1 MKNRAGR
8 APSTAAATGFLLLGG
23 RPVPMAGPPLRIDE
37 ATPLAFAL
45 SPGVTGR
52 LSLAV
57 LAVPLVDGRA
67 DPGWVD
73 ESRREQWVGELD
85 LELVVTSTPKAVIV
99 RPRVV
104 VLPRR
109 ATVEGFGF
117 LVDQFRA
124 WAGPGAL
131 ADPAG
136 RARIWAE
143 LAPRI
148 PRRDEER
155 ALVALALLRRA
166 IPALAAIHRAP
177 ATTPS
182 SRREWCAL
190 DRTAGRRL
198 LLRRLHPFD
207 PPRPVHAPRSGQVAT
222 LVVEPSTDRTEN
234 RFVAGTVG
242 RLLALC
248 REAAAAPAWLDPDQI
263 RELAEASRALAAL
276 GSEPPWADLP
286 AAPMPRVSF
295 LLRDHP
301 HYRVM
306 RTVADA
312 IDDSLRWSPLP
323 GDPAALGLR
332 TQTLN
337 ALFEVWVSQAVR
349 AAVRRRLGL
358 AGALASPLPRGG
370 AEEAVTGRGRV
381 RVCFDRVYPK
391 PGAAGERES
400 RPGVGRGPHARE
412 EPGAG
417 ARREGNDGIVALTR
431 KRSPDATVEWWPAGG
446 QPVVMAVDATWSR
459 NPNYHDDKLGYARSL
474 AAGGSDEMLGTP
486 RLCTRRS
493 MVVYPGP
500 RPEVH
505 ELGFALS
512 LATVSAPPSEA
523 GWELLGTFLD
533 RALEGV
539 VPPGQ
544 TTDGFTESAD
554 VRPR

>member
-1 MKNRAGR
+1 MIE
-8 APSTAAATGFLLLGG
+8 AAASSVLRLGG
-23 RPVPMAGPPLRIDE
+23 RPVPVAGAPLRIDE

-45 SPGVTGR
+45 GPDVAGR
-52 LSLAV
+52 LTLAG
-57 LAVPLVDGRA
+57 LPVPLVDGRA
-67 DPGWVD
+67 DAAWVD

-85 LELVVTSTPKAVIV
+85 LELVMSHPAAMVIRPK
-99 RPRVV
+99 VV

-109 ATVEGFGF
+109 ATIEGFAF
-117 LVDQFRA
+117 LVDQFRG

-143 LAPRI
+143 LAPRV
-148 PRRDEER
+148 PKRDEER

-166 IPALAAIHRAP
+166 IPALVSIHRAP

-182 SRREWCAL
+182 ERREWCTL

-198 LLRRLHPFD
+198 LLHRLHPFD
-207 PPRPVHAPRSGQVAT
+207 PPRPIHEPRSGQVAT
-222 LVVEPSTDRTEN
+222 IVVEPSTDTAEN
-234 RFVAGTVG
+234 RFVAGVVR
-242 RLLALC
+242 RLVNLC
-248 REAAAAPAWLDPDQI
+248 RQAATTPQWLDGDQV
-263 RELAEASRALAAL
+263 RELNEATRALAGLAA
-276 GSEPPWADLP
+276 ERPWCDLR
-286 AAPMPRVSF
+286 AGAMPRVSF
-295 LLRDHP
+295 LLRDQP
-301 HYRVM
+301 HYRAM

-358 AGALASPLPRGG
+358 AGRLGAPLPRGG
-370 AEEAVTGRGRV
+370 AEEAVTPRGRV

-391 PGAAGERES
+391 PGTAAPGE
-400 RPGVGRGPHARE
+400 
-412 EPGAG
+412 
-417 ARREGNDGIVALTR
+417 DGIVALTR
-431 KRSPDATVEWWPAGG
+431 KRSPDATVEWWPTGG

-474 AAGGSDEMLGTP
+474 AAGGSDEMLGRP

-493 MVVYPGP
+493 LVVYPGQ
-500 RPEVH
+500 RPEVS

-523 GWELLGTFLD
+523 GWELLGAFLD

-539 VPPGQ
+539 VPAGQ
-544 TTDGFTESAD
+544 TADGFTESSD

>member
-1 MKNRAGR
+1 MTALRGAG
-8 APSTAAATGFLLLGG
+8 AAAKPAASQLLLGG
-23 RPVPMAGPPLRIDE
+23 RPVPMAGLPLRIDE

-45 SPGVTGR
+45 GPGVTAR
-52 LSLAV
+52 LSLAG
-57 LAVPLVDGRA
+57 LPIPLVDGRA
-67 DPGWVD
+67 DPAWVD

-85 LELVVTSTPKAVIV
+85 LELVVTSTPQAIV
-99 RPRVV
+99 LRPKIV

-109 ATVEGFGF
+109 ATVEGFAF
-117 LVDQFRA
+117 LVDQFRS
-124 WAGPGAL
+124 WAGPGSL

-143 LAPRI
+143 LAPRV
-148 PRRDEER
+148 PKREEER

-177 ATTPS
+177 ATTPAE
-182 SRREWCAL
+182 RREWRAL

-198 LLRRLHPFD
+198 LLKRLHPFD
-207 PPRPVHAPRSGQVAT
+207 PPRPVHEPRSGQVAT
-222 LVVEPSTDRTEN
+222 IVVEPSTDRAEN
-234 RFVAGTVG
+234 RFVAGVVR
-242 RLLALC
+242 RLVALC
-248 REAAAAPAWLDPDQI
+248 REAAESPQWLDPDQV
-263 RELAEASRALAAL
+263 RELTEATRALAAL
-276 GSEPPWADLP
+276 AAEAPWATLP
-286 AAPMPRVSF
+286 AGAMPRVSF
-295 LLRDHP
+295 LLRDQP

-349 AAVRRRLGL
+349 AAARRRLGL
-358 AGALASPLPRGG
+358 AGPLGPPLSRGG
-370 AEEAVTGRGRV
+370 AEEAVTPRGRV

-391 PGAAGERES
+391 PGVTA
-400 RPGVGRGPHARE
+400 E
-412 EPGAG
+412 E
-417 ARREGNDGIVALTR
+417 GIVALTR
-431 KRSPDATVEWWPAGG
+431 KRSPDATVEWWPTGG

-493 MVVYPGP
+493 LVVYPGP

-523 GWELLGTFLD
+523 GWELLG
-533 RALEGV
+533 A
-539 VPPGQ
+539 
-544 TTDGFTESAD
+544 
-554 VRPR
+554 

>member
-1 MKNRAGR
+1 MTTGSGGRAG
-8 APSTAAATGFLLLGG
+8 AGVGGSGLLLLGG
-23 RPVPMAGPPLRIDE
+23 RPVPLAGLPLRIDE

-45 SPGVTGR
+45 APGVVGR
-52 LSLAV
+52 LNLAG
-57 LAVPLVDGRA
+57 LPVPLLDGKA
-67 DPGWVD
+67 DPAWVD

-85 LELVVTSTPKAVIV
+85 LELITSAPQAAVL

-109 ATVEGFGF
+109 ATLEGFGF

-143 LAPRI
+143 LAPRV
-148 PRRDEER
+148 PKREEER
-155 ALVALALLRRA
+155 ALVALALLRRTL
-166 IPALAAIHRAP
+166 PALAAIHRAP
-177 ATTPS
+177 ATAFAE
-182 SRREWCAL
+182 RREWSSL

-207 PPRPVHAPRSGQVAT
+207 PPRPVHQPRSGQVAT
-222 LVVEPSTDRTEN
+222 LVVEPTTDRAEN
-234 RFVAGTVG
+234 RFVAAVVRRLVG
-242 RLLALC
+242 MC
-248 REAAAAPAWLDPDQI
+248 REAAVTPEWLDADQVS
-263 RELAEASRALAAL
+263 ELTDATRALAFLAAEAPWSAL
-276 GSEPPWADLP
+276 PGGA
-286 AAPMPRVSF
+286 MPRVSF

-301 HYRVM
+301 HYRVL
-306 RTVADA
+306 RTVGEAL
-312 IDDSLRWSPLP
+312 DDSLRWSPLP

-349 AAVRRRLGL
+349 AAVRRRLGHNAPL
-358 AGALASPLPRGG
+358 GAPLPRGG
-370 AEEAVTGRGRV
+370 AEEAVTPRGRV

-391 PGAAGERES
+391 PGAVAAET
-400 RPGVGRGPHARE
+400 
-412 EPGAG
+412 EPQGS
-417 ARREGNDGIVALTR
+417 IVALTR
-431 KRSPDATVEWWPAGG
+431 KRSPDATVEWWPAGA

-474 AAGGSDEMLGTP
+474 AAGGSDEMLGAP

-523 GWELLGTFLD
+523 GWDLLGAFLD

-544 TTDGFTESAD
+544 TAGAFTESAD
-554 VRPR
+554 LRPR